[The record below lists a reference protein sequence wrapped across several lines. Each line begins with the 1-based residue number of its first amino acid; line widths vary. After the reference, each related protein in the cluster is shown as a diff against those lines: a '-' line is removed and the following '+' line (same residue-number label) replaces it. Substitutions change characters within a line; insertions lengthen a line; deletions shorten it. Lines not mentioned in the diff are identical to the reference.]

1 MREQKDIGAARG
13 FFALAKTTRLHQ
25 VGLAFFWACGL
36 LTFRSS
42 ALLCACIDT
51 VAFSTLVVLVGLSA
65 QIIVLLTIATMAS
78 RRPEALSRLPGWLFV
93 SVSMVGL
100 LLLSSVGHVG
110 PDMSRIASVVGS
122 GCAGCGY
129 GYLCGMWAQAYGHMH
144 PSRTSFYIPIV
155 FVLTIGIYLA
165 VTGLSDS
172 VGIQATLLMAPLP
185 IVSYRCLKL
194 SLCES
199 DVSGDD
205 TADERAYSAAFR
217 SVWRLILGSVIIAF
231 MFGFAWQLSVE
242 AVGSVNE
249 TNYVPMIASLI
260 AGAAFALLIVAGRK
274 KVDLSLAY
282 KVVVP
287 FFVVAFVLL
296 PVLWEQ
302 QPIGLYSVMTVGYGL
317 FDVVIWC
324 LVAETA
330 YDNRISGFVLGGLV
344 RGVALLARLIGTLV
358 GYMYVL
364 IPHRPPL
371 IVVVISLAALY
382 FVGMW
387 AMTVARRRNP
397 VLEQTALPVQMAA
410 PADDAGEAA
419 PLSEEKPVAGEGVPR
434 SEKPPVA
441 VDFEQRCDGVVARY
455 HLTRREGEVLP
466 YLAKGRSAKF
476 IAEALFV
483 SENTI
488 RSHISRILE
497 KTDLHSKQELIDL
510 VDASGAE
517 EIDR

>member
-1 MREQKDIGAARG
+1 MRKQKDIGAARG
-13 FFALAKTTRLHQ
+13 FFALAKTMRLHQ

-42 ALLCACIDT
+42 VLLCACIDT

-78 RRPEALSRLPGWLFV
+78 RRPEVLSRLPGWLFV
-93 SVSMVGL
+93 SVSMAGL

-302 QPIGLYSVMTVGYGL
+302 QPIGLYSIMTVGYGL

-330 YDNRISGFVLGGLV
+330 YDNRIAGFVLGGIV

-387 AMTVARRRNP
+387 AMTVARRRHP
-397 VLEQTALPVQMAA
+397 VLGQTAA
-410 PADDAGEAA
+410 PAGDAGEVA
-419 PLSEEKPVAGEGVPR
+419 PLFDEKPVVKDAVHGP
-434 SEKPPVA
+434 EKPVIV

-517 EIDR
+517 KIDR